1 MKKLLLLFIFPF
13 FLFGQTNDTI
23 ETFSF
28 NSSLEQPIGFGYSK
42 IYKSTGFGSFWNIKF
57 ELGNISGNSG
67 YNYTNDLGAMINYV
81 AHSDN
86 VETSFQG
93 LHFGRSTTI
102 LLGIHIP
109 IVNNLYISPGFGY
122 LIFPERAQYN
132 DYDAGGEFHFRT
144 KRIYDLVSSIQLSAI
159 ISNRLFLQ
167 FGLDIFPDKEK
178 SDYQHHNTLDRLKNN
193 GLFSNFS
200 FGLGY
205 ILK

>member
-1 MKKLLLLFIFPF
+1 MKKILFLFIIPF
-13 FLFGQTNDTI
+13 LSFGQTDDEI
-23 ETFSF
+23 RVFSL
-28 NSSLEQPIGFGYSK
+28 NSSLEQPIGFGYSTF
-42 IYKSTGFGSFWNIKF
+42 YKTTGFGTFWNIKF

-86 VETSFQG
+86 LENSFQG

-102 LLGIHIP
+102 LIGIHIP
-109 IVNNLYISPGFGY
+109 IVNNIYISPGFGY

-132 DYDAGGEFHFRT
+132 DSEINHEFYFRT
-144 KRIYDLVSSIQLSAI
+144 VRLYDFVSSLQLSAI

-167 FGLDIFPDKEK
+167 LGLDVFPDKEV
-178 SDYQHHNTLDRLKNN
+178 SDYQGPNTFDRLKKN

-205 ILK
+205 ILN